1 MYSSE
6 FYEPDFEDQTSNSQ
20 NVKSGVNGA
29 LLSSMG
35 QKTFSGGFYSK
46 AVPVAP
52 GKGTTEGGAG
62 VPEDRYEEEIFEEID
77 YNDRSSSGQLL
88 F

>member
-1 MYSSE
+1 VVSSE

-52 GKGTTEGGAG
+52 SKGTAG
-62 VPEDRYEEEIFEEID
+62 DGVRVSEDRYEEEIFEEID
-77 YNDRSSSGQLL
+77 YNDRGRDGQLL